1 MSRLSRWRALI
12 GIAIALLR
20 HERAR
25 TILAVAGVT
34 TAVLASILLASVG
47 LGVIE
52 TGEQK
57 FDQAGRDIWISGGP
71 VEIQPASV
79 GGFENPLVGAHE
91 LQAQLTAREDVA
103 TAAPFVFQTL
113 LVSSNGTNISDFDTV
128 IGAGGAAWG
137 GSVNIIEGREIEG
150 KDRHYGDGSYN
161 GPMTQEV
168 LVDQRTKDQYNLS
181 INDTLYLGGTIATA
195 RENEFTVVGVTDT
208 YSQFVGTSTVVMPPS
223 ELQQIAGLTAS
234 DRAAMITIRVAD
246 DAEVEQTVQEIERAY
261 PEYTVRTNREQ
272 LESILA
278 DQAVVIASGASLVLL
293 AVIAGI
299 LLLTNLQLSFIARHR
314 ETFGALSALGTSQS
328 SLVIVV
334 VMNTVFIG
342 VLGGALGSALAVP
355 GIWAINWIAVTITG
369 FENVVSVSE
378 RILLAGFGVSVAV
391 SLVGGVT
398 ATLYLARIRALEHLR

>member
-1 MSRLSRWRALI
+1 VSRLSRWRALL
-12 GIAIALLR
+12 GIAVALLR

-25 TILAVAGVT
+25 TVLAVAGVT

-57 FDQAGRDIWISGGP
+57 FDQAGRDLWITGGP

-91 LQAQLTAREDVA
+91 LQAQLVAREDVA
-103 TAAPFVFQTL
+103 TAEPFVFQSL
-113 LVSSNGTNISDFDTV
+113 LISPNGSEFETV

-137 GSVNIIEGREIEG
+137 PSVNIIAGREIEG
-150 KDRHYGDGSYN
+150 GDQHYGNGSYN
-161 GPMTQEV
+161 GPMTHEV
-168 LVDQRTKDQYNLS
+168 LVDPRTKERYNLS
-181 INDTLYLGGTIATA
+181 IGDTLYLGGTIATA
-195 RENEFTVVGVTDT
+195 REHEFTVVGVTDT
-208 YSQFVGTSTVVMPPS
+208 YSQFVGASTVVMPPS

-234 DRAAMITIRVAD
+234 DRAAMITVRLAD
-246 DAEVEQTVQEIERAY
+246 GVDVERTANELERAY

-272 LESILA
+272 LQSILA
-278 DQAVVIASGASLVLL
+278 DQAVIIASGASLVLL
-293 AVIAGI
+293 AVIAGV
-299 LLLTNLQLSFIARHR
+299 LLLTNLQLSFVARHR
-314 ETFGALSALGTSQS
+314 DTFGALSALGTSQS

-334 VMNTVFIG
+334 VMNTVCIG

-355 GIWAINWIAVTITG
+355 GIWAINWVAVTVTG

-378 RILLAGFGVSVAV
+378 PILLAGFGVSVGV
-391 SLVGGVT
+391 SFVGGVT
-398 ATLYLARIRALEHLR
+398 ATAYLARIRALDHLR